1 MGRERGRMR
10 RWKRR
15 FGRTA
20 ALATL
25 AAVGFVVSLTFTSV
39 VMATEPTTGTEP
51 PGTTTEPP
59 GTTTGPP
66 GTTTEPPGT
75 TEPPPG
81 PEGCTPGYWK
91 NHLDSWGPTG
101 YSPSQD
107 LDTVFDD
114 AALGALG
121 DDSLLEALSYG
132 GGPGV
137 TGAKMILLRAAVASL
152 LNAAHPDVSFGPDP
166 ATVIAAV
173 NAALVSGDRDTMLSL
188 ASDLDAR
195 NNAGCPLN

>member
-1 MGRERGRMR
+1 MR

-51 PGTTTEPP
+51 PGTTVTE
-59 GTTTGPP
+59 PP
-66 GTTTEPPGT
+66 GTTTEPPGTT

-101 YSPSQD
+101 YSPSQTVGSVFAGTGS
-107 LDTVFDD
+107 LAGDT
-114 AALGALG
+114 
-121 DDSLLEALSYG
+121 LLEALSYG

-137 TGAKMILLRAAVASL
+137 EGAKMILLRAAVASL
-152 LNAAHPDVSFGPDP
+152 LNAAHPDVSFGPDA

-173 NAALVSGDRDTMLSL
+173 NAAIASGDRETMLSL